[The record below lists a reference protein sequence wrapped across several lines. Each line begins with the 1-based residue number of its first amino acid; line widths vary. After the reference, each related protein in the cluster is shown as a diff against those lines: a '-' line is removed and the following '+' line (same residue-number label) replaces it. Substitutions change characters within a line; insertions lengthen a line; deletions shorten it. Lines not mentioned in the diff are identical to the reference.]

1 MNLIL
6 ENFRIALRALTA
18 NKLRSILTMLGII
31 IGVGAVVAL
40 LSIGQG
46 ATASITS
53 SVEGLGSNLVSVT
66 PGRMF
71 QRQGGAENARLFL
84 SDYSAIAANGAN
96 MNQIVPAYQTMGT
109 VKYNDK
115 DTQLTLAGVTEGYA
129 DVRAYKLANGRFID
143 KADRDQNAQVAVLGS
158 KTATDIFGNTNPL
171 GQRIKVNGV
180 SFDVIG
186 ILESKGSSGFGNE
199 DDVVLVPLETGYAK
213 LFGGAAE
220 DNGKRLISSIFI
232 SAANSDAVNNVK
244 AQITFLL
251 RKLHGLAPGTDDDFT
266 VVSQSEFLSTL
277 SAITTTLTIFLGAI
291 AAISLLVG
299 GIGIMNIM
307 LVSVTER
314 TREIGLRKAVGA
326 KRSTILIQFLIETVT
341 LSVLGGL
348 IGILLG
354 GGIAYIFTALN
365 LISAHLTINTMAL
378 AFFFA
383 TAVGVFFGIYP
394 AMRASSLKPIEALR
408 YE

>member
-1 MNLIL
+1 MTLIF
-6 ENFRIALRALTA
+6 ENIRIALRALMA

-53 SVEGLGSNLVSVT
+53 SVEGLGSNLVIVA
-66 PGRMF
+66 PGRLF
-71 QRQGGAENARLFL
+71 NREGGSQNAKLYY
-84 SDYSAIAANGAN
+84 SDYEAIAANGTN
-96 MNQIVPAYQTMGT
+96 MNLIVPMYQTMGT

-115 DTQLTLAGVTEGYA
+115 DTQLSLAGVTEDYA
-129 DVRAYKLANGRFID
+129 AVRAYKLAQGRFID
-143 KADRDQNAQVAVLGS
+143 AIDRNQNSQVAVLGS
-158 KTATDIFGNTNPL
+158 QTASDLFGNLSPI
-171 GQRIKVNGV
+171 GQRIKIDSV

-186 ILESKGSSGFGNE
+186 VLEPKGSGGFGSE
-199 DDVVLVPLETGYAK
+199 DDIVLIPLETGYTK
-213 LFGGAAE
+213 LFGSTAE
-220 DNGKRLISSIFI
+220 DSGKRLISSIFI
-232 SAANSDAVNNVK
+232 SASDSKVVNDVM
-244 AQITFLL
+244 AQINFLL
-251 RKLHGLAPGTDDDFT
+251 RKLHGLAPGTDDDFS
-266 VVSQSEFLSTL
+266 VVSQSDFLSTL
-277 SAITTTLTIFLGAI
+277 SAISTTLTVFLGAI

-326 KRSTILIQFLIETVT
+326 KRSTILFQFLVETIT
-341 LSVLGGL
+341 LSVIGGL
-348 IGILLG
+348 LGILLG
-354 GGIAYIFTALN
+354 GTIAYIFTALN
-365 LISAHLTINTMAL
+365 LITAHLSMDTLAL

-394 AMRASSLKPIEALR
+394 AMRASSLRPIEALR